1 MKYFLYAAEN
11 MYQGLHGIED
21 YCLIDTDDY
30 DTAVSEAE
38 DMSISVMESY
48 SSIME
53 DLEDTAAEVYE
64 RDSEEYDEYLD
75 ELMREN
81 TYYIIYVLQ
90 DEYEDM
96 TDKEVYDKVNE
107 LGIDEFIETY
117 CEEA

>member
-1 MKYFLYAAEN
+1 MKYFIYAAEG
-11 MYQGLHGIED
+11 MYQGLHGMED
-21 YCLIDTDDY
+21 YRLIDTDDY
-30 DTAVSEAE
+30 DTALDAAI

-64 RDSEEYDEYLD
+64 RDSEEYDKYLD

-81 TYYIIYVLQ
+81 TYFIIYALQ
-90 DEYEDM
+90 DGYEDM